1 MSTQLSPRISI
12 PLTALAPGGG
22 GVSEEG
28 LRRHS
33 YDLILFPRYLE
44 CLRAPRVRIK
54 VKDNH
59 RGPLDL
65 VAIYEDAE
73 LLECCKYAF
82 LIADEEGVLTDS
94 DDLYRAV
101 HAAFSEQ
108 AEGRKYIGFRR
119 YGRPPASPLIG
130 VAMGYQKYGRGIYLD
145 GDMLPTLLP

>member
-1 MSTQLSPRISI
+1 MLTPSSPRISI
-12 PLTALAPGGG
+12 PLAALASGGG

-28 LRRHS
+28 LRRHG
-33 YDLILFPRYLE
+33 YDLMLFPRYLA
-44 CLRAPRVRIK
+44 CLKAPRVRIK

-65 VAIYEDAE
+65 VAIYEDGE
-73 LLECCKYAF
+73 STQYCKYAL
-82 LIADEEGVLTDS
+82 LIADDEGVITDS

-119 YGRPPASPLIG
+119 YGKPPASPLIA
-130 VAMGYQKYGRGIYLD
+130 VAMGYQKYGKGIYLD
-145 GDMLPTLLP
+145 TDMLPTLLR